1 MPMVTI
7 RRFGRR
13 PKRRPRQR
21 MGGNIRRTEG
31 EGRGGERRG
40 GGDAGDGD

>member
-21 MGGNIRRTEG
+21 MVGNIRRTEG
-31 EGRGGERRG
+31 EGRGGG
-40 GGDAGDGD
+40 GGDAGDGV